1 MGSMGERRRSVDP
14 ERRKLNSNLVHQLE
28 DAPASL
34 ALALAL
40 SLSRSLALALTI
52 QAGHRESPGTSAA
65 ARRTM
70 PRRV

>member
-1 MGSMGERRRSVDP
+1 MGERRRSVDP

-40 SLSRSLALALTI
+40 ALALSLSRSRAHYS
-52 QAGHRESPGTSAA
+52 GGP
-65 ARRTM
+65 
-70 PRRV
+70 P